1 MIGDVFKPSASK
13 LGLSGSDYR
22 LIRSKGWTSN
32 GIWMIKTDLEPD
44 YIKRLKE
51 NNTTADP
58 GKILDKSDGAIYKL
72 EVKNELTTGQFKT
85 VLVKLALTDESN
97 VERAYFESWVNVY
110 FLSLFLNLVA
120 WRRVSFWTQGPL
132 EQIFVKSNDEIIG
145 VIAPVRID

>member
-120 WRRVSFWTQGPL
+120 WRRVSFCTQGPL
-132 EQIFVKSNDEIIG
+132 VQIFVKSNDEIIG